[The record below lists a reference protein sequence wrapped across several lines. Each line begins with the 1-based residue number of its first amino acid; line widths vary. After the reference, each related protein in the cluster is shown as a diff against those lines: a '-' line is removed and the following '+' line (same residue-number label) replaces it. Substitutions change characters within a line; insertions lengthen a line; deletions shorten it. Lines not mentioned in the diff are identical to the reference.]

1 MRGPRADPPST
12 RTGHPIRP
20 FQRAADAPQER
31 RHFADPERMK
41 ILIIKLGALGDVIM
55 ATAFVRQLCADYSA
69 AEVWLLTVP
78 AFAPLFTEWPG
89 LHVHSVPRQGA
100 LATWRT
106 LWWLRRQRFD
116 RLYDLQSNGR
126 TRVWTALSRVPE
138 RIGNHPYFPYTLHPP
153 QPYVGQCHA
162 FDRINE
168 ILTCAGHRAAPPVP
182 FLPASPRSQSEVDHW
197 LQAQQLTGSPL
208 VLLHAGASAK
218 HPGKRWPHYLALAQA
233 LAARGLHV
241 VWLGAA
247 EDAALNQALAR
258 TIGHDATS
266 QFTVEAL
273 AELGRRA
280 RFAVTNDSAPM
291 HILSCA
297 GIPVF
302 GLFGPTDWRRTHAL
316 GQAARVITRD
326 TAPSRALCRT
336 EERQLDRISV
346 AMVLAK
352 LTQSG
357 VI

>member
-1 MRGPRADPPST
+1 
-12 RTGHPIRP
+12 
-20 FQRAADAPQER
+20 
-31 RHFADPERMK
+31 MK

-55 ATAFVRQLCADYSA
+55 ATAFVRQLCADYAA

-78 AFAPLFTEWPG
+78 AFAPLFAEWPG
-89 LHVHSVPRQGA
+89 LQVHSVPRQGA
-100 LATWRT
+100 LATWGT

-126 TRVWTALSRVPE
+126 TRVWAALSGVPE

-182 FLPASPRSQSEVDHW
+182 FLPASPRSHAEVDQW
-197 LQAQQLTGSPL
+197 LQAQQLTGAPL

-218 HPGKRWPHYLALAQA
+218 HPGKRWPYYLELALA
-233 LAARGLHV
+233 LAARGLRV

-258 TIGHDATS
+258 SVGSDATG
-266 QFTVEAL
+266 QFTVQAL

-291 HILSCA
+291 HILACA
-297 GIPVF
+297 GIPIF

-326 TAPSRALCRT
+326 AAPSRALCST
-336 EERQLDRISV
+336 EDRQLARISV
-346 AMVLAK
+346 AMVLEK
-352 LTQSG
+352 LMQSG